1 MQAVSEPSL
10 NKCWGGFNKIIHLS
24 SIFPI
29 KKAESMKALPF
40 LCPFLMV
47 IVDLRGY
54 LKVISCRNQ
63 QKVWEKFFSFSG
75 TNLGKKRNLFPSQ
88 FNKKVNRDIF
98 VSKKAKSCK

>member
-29 KKAESMKALPF
+29 KKTESMKALPF

-47 IVDLRGY
+47 IVDLQSY
-54 LKVISCRNQ
+54 LRV
-63 QKVWEKFFSFSG
+63 
-75 TNLGKKRNLFPSQ
+75 NLCG
-88 FNKKVNRDIF
+88 
-98 VSKKAKSCK
+98 